1 MKDKILKE
9 LNRFLKRLLNR
20 IQGHPETPS
29 PVPQEHQEQ
38 EHQEEQQHQEG
49 QGNTDTQEPSTIDLA
64 ISIRSF
70 GSPNCS
76 KAQEDPDTQIKDLTI
91 SDKGLSY
98 KWSKGNLRNWGIQDD
113 HAAKAL
119 AIAGYSKDNKTY
131 YCAKFDWIST
141 DRLTR
146 DFKNIEE
153 GYNGFNFQE
162 FKGSP
167 YKCFFIM
174 SADGRKRTN
183 VFCTFKPMK

>member
-9 LNRFLKRLLNR
+9 VTRFLKRLLDR
-20 IQGHPETPS
+20 IQGHPETPAPS
-29 PVPQEHQEQ
+29 VPHQEQEPEHQEQ
-38 EHQEEQQHQEG
+38 EPEHQEG
-49 QGNTDTQEPSTIDLA
+49 QSTIDLA
-64 ISIRSF
+64 ITIHSF

-76 KAQEDPDTQIKDLTI
+76 KAQEDPNTQIKDLTI

-98 KWSKGNLRNWGIQDD
+98 GWAKGNLRNWGIQDD

-131 YCAKFDWIST
+131 HCAKFDWISS

-153 GYNGFNFQE
+153 GYNGFNCQE
-162 FKGSP
+162 FKGAP

-174 SADGRKRTN
+174 SADGKKRTN
-183 VFCTFKPMK
+183 VICTFKPMK